1 MAGKMRNSSVHTFQY
16 FFDSKCYP
24 IELKFF
30 EHLPKMK
37 LKGEQKK
44 NGIFFSHSIPCYGH
58 FPNWDI
64 IGTAKTPQIA
74 PPFAPLGDH
83 IFFSSKLEHATRS

>member
-1 MAGKMRNSSVHTFQY
+1 MKIKMRNGRKNEKLVSAY
-16 FFDSKCYP
+16 FSISFYSKCYP

-44 NGIFFSHSIPCYGH
+44 TECFSVILFPAMGIFP
-58 FPNWDI
+58 
-64 IGTAKTPQIA
+64 IGT
-74 PPFAPLGDH
+74 
-83 IFFSSKLEHATRS
+83 